1 MGPTEV
7 FSCLCITSLISSRP
21 PFSGLGNV
29 TACLRRRKPI
39 WEGLGRGVVICW
51 VCYAKDGDKSS
62 SPGIQQPF
70 PSENGILVL
79 SWGCAVTPSLFQ
91 RMVTP
96 FPLLLIAVCTS
107 VQHIPQSSSC
117 LAHWCAHCAGA
128 IWFAKPRTEKLGN
141 IRCAFAHATWNL
153 PTHVSVHWVMQGC
166 WWIAWSLSQNQTV
179 CRKRQGRP
187 CLKELEFANN
197 IYIFLT

>member
-39 WEGLGRGVVICW
+39 WEGLCRGVVICW

-91 RMVTP
+91 RIVTP
-96 FPLLLIAVCTS
+96 FPLLLISSLHFSTAHTTVFLLSCTLMCTLCWCHLVCKTKNWKTG
-107 VQHIPQSSSC
+107 QHQMYICTCNLKS
-117 LAHWCAHCAGA
+117 AHPRVCALSDAGVLVNCM
-128 IWFAKPRTEKLGN
+128 ISFTKPGQFAGKDTEGPVLKS
-141 IRCAFAHATWNL
+141 WNL
-153 PTHVSVHWVMQGC
+153 
-166 WWIAWSLSQNQTV
+166 QT
-179 CRKRQGRP
+179 
-187 CLKELEFANN
+187 FT
-197 IYIFLT
+197 FF